1 MPRPPETT
9 MRAAVSSGRSLT
21 LISEPSKLE
30 MPTAGAAVTMSIGAA
45 PPSLAAAKA
54 VVRTVPTTIL
64 SLVST
69 VSSAL
74 PA

>member
-1 MPRPPETT
+1 

-21 LISEPSKLE
+21 AISEPSKLE
-30 MPTAGAAVTMSIGAA
+30 RERAGGAGIASIGAEPLSPA
-45 PPSLAAAKA
+45 LAKA
-54 VVRTVPTTIL
+54 VVRTVPTTTL
-64 SLVST
+64 SDVST